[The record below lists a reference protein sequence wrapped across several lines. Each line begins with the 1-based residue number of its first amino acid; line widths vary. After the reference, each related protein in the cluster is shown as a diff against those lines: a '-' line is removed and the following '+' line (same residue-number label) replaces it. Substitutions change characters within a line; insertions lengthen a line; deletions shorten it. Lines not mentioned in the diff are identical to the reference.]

1 MKRSIIVSSATL
13 AGLAGVMV
21 FHTAP
26 NSLSI
31 PGLATSAGSSTA
43 TTTPT
48 TVAGASPPSTVPAS
62 KRRSTTTTGSTTPAS
77 TPSTTASTTTP
88 TTVAT
93 TSPPTTIRPTTTVA
107 TTGVRTAVGDAV
119 NYYFGVLSVS
129 VTVNGTKITNVSIA
143 TLQDGG
149 NYRSQSIDQQS
160 IPMLEQ
166 EAMAAQSANI
176 QSISGASYT
185 SAGFAQSLQ
194 SALKK
199 LGL

>member
-31 PGLATSAGSSTA
+31 GGLPTSAGASTA

-48 TVAGASPPSTVPAS
+48 TLAGASPPNTVSPS
-62 KRRSTTTTGSTTPAS
+62 KRHTTTTSTGSTTKAT
-77 TPSTTASTTTP
+77 TPSTTPSTTTP

-93 TSPPTTIRPTTTVA
+93 TRPTTVA
-107 TTGVRTAVGDAV
+107 TTGLRTAVGEAV

-129 VTVNGTKITNVSIA
+129 ATVNGSKITNVSIA
-143 TLQDGG
+143 NLQDGG

-166 EAMAAQSANI
+166 EAMQAQSANI